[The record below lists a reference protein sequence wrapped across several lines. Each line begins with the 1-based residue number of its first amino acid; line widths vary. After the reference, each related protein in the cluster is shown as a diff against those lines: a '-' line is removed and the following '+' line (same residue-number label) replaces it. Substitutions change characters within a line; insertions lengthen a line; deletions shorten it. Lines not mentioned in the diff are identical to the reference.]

1 MDRSMALLSLL
12 SLGPRGLVSPR
23 IGARKA
29 QCDGVCRGYQSRLLR
44 IAAEELPLGTR
55 DQKLVSTHSSIFRIL
70 SPRSMCCKNARQ
82 YSPRIRSPANSVQAS
97 RDARP
102 PSSSRRA
109 GPASRL
115 SRPYA
120 QASGSECPRSGHCLR
135 PNRTGLHVLSL
146 RPRLPLS
153 SVPHG
158 HLGLDGFC
166 EWSSLVRALDRLL
179 PLEHS
184 NQIWDAVTSQTT

>member
-55 DQKLVSTHSSIFRIL
+55 DQKLVSTHSSIFRIM
-70 SPRSMCCKNARQ
+70 SPRSMCCKNARH
-82 YSPRIRSPANSVQAS
+82 SPRIRSLANSVEAS

-109 GPASRL
+109 GPAFMAICAGEWIRVSAV
-115 SRPYA
+115 RPLF
-120 QASGSECPRSGHCLR
+120 ASKPYGPSC
-135 PNRTGLHVLSL
+135 LSL